1 MKVTLEQWRMLQAV
15 VEAGGFNQ
23 AAERVYKS
31 PSSVHAAVHKL
42 EQQLGVTL
50 LVIEGRKPQLTSA
63 GQALLRRARLL
74 LEEARDLEDMA
85 EHLSAGIEA
94 EVRLAVDQVF
104 PAQQL
109 AEVLARFSE
118 HWPRTRVELRETV
131 LSGGVELLYAGE
143 VDLLISGLPVQGFI
157 GRPLMLAEFICV
169 AHPEHP
175 LHQLEELS
183 FRDLKRFRQLV
194 IRDSSTAH
202 RLDAGWLEAE
212 QRWTVSH
219 VATSLR
225 MLKLGLG
232 FAWLPRHLVQEALA
246 AGELLPLPLPAQ
258 GLRQVPLQLIYADP
272 EGAGP
277 ATQALAEALL
287 LSAQVE

>member
-23 AAERVYKS
+23 AAEMVHKS

-42 EQQLGVTL
+42 EQQLGVDL
-50 LVIEGRKPQLTSA
+50 LAVQGRKVLLTEA
-63 GQALLRRARLL
+63 GRALLRRAHLL

-85 EHLSAGIEA
+85 EHLATGVEA

-104 PAQQL
+104 PANRLTEGL
-109 AEVLARFSE
+109 AEFSS
-118 HWPRTRVELRETV
+118 HWPKTRIELRETV

-175 LHQLEELS
+175 LHHMGELS

-194 IRDSSTAH
+194 IRDSSSAH

-232 FAWLPRHLVQEALA
+232 FAWLPRHLVAEAIA
-246 AGELLPLPLPAQ
+246 SKELQPLNLPAQ

-277 ATQALAEALL
+277 ATRALAESLL
-287 LSAQVE
+287 KVTARG